1 MNTQDWLNDFTQRL
15 QIVDDDIVSS
25 VLLKV
30 VEEYNKMTAMS
41 PDMHLW
47 FNEFSPDHNR
57 HLLTLSTALELRI
70 RSHQESGEMMLT
82 PHLMVLMFT
91 CKGITDPSLTAD
103 VVKLWDLLK
112 KRGRKHIQSIESV
125 TGEGIPATTAIDAR
139 TFEPSALYHRIQPT
153 FARTT
158 KGAEFRNP
166 NQFKNDNATQT
177 LHDPASTE
185 DEQFTSSKLLLIP
198 VALCCLGILP
208 MPYDFYLLL
217 RVLLCASAALV
228 AYYDFRSGDEGWV
241 VFAVV
246 AALFNPFV
254 PVYLNKPIW
263 VLIDLAVAGLFYW
276 RYQKS
281 SSSN

>member
-1 MNTQDWLNDFTQRL
+1 MNTQDWLKDFTQRL
-15 QIVDDDIVSS
+15 QIVEDDIVAS

-30 VEEYNKMTAMS
+30 VEEHNKMTAMS

-47 FNEFSPDHNR
+47 FNELSPNHNR

-112 KRGRKHIQSIESV
+112 ERGRKHIRGIESL
-125 TGEGIPATTAIDAR
+125 TDQGISEQTAVDAK
-139 TFEPSALYHRIQPT
+139 TFEPNALYQRVQPMFSRPT
-153 FARTT
+153 GGT
-158 KGAEFRNP
+158 EFESP
-166 NQFKNDNATQT
+166 NHLKNDNATST
-177 LHDPASTE
+177 IHDVSKTDGEHLTA
-185 DEQFTSSKLLLIP
+185 SKLLLIP
-198 VALCCLGILP
+198 AALCCLGILP

-228 AYYDFRSGDEGWV
+228 AYYDFRSGDESWV

-246 AALFNPFV
+246 AALFNPFF

-263 VLIDLAVAGLFYW
+263 VLIDLVVAGLFYW
-276 RYQKS
+276 RYQKYRS
-281 SSSN
+281 PN

>member
-1 MNTQDWLNDFTQRL
+1 MNTQDWLKDFTQRL
-15 QIVDDDIVSS
+15 QIVEDDIVAS

-30 VEEYNKMTAMS
+30 VDEYNKMTSMS

-47 FNEFSPDHNR
+47 FNEFSPDHDR
-57 HLLTLSTALELRI
+57 HLSTLSTALELRI

-91 CKGITDPSLTAD
+91 CKGITDPLLTAD

-112 KRGRKHIQSIESV
+112 ERGRKHIRSIQSV
-125 TGEGIPATTAIDAR
+125 TGEGISEKTPIDAR
-139 TFEPSALYHRIQPT
+139 TFEPSALYQRAQPMYSQPT
-153 FARTT
+153 S
-158 KGAEFRNP
+158 GAEFVSS
-166 NQFKNDNATQT
+166 NQLMNDNATPT
-177 LHDPASTE
+177 IHDIFST
-185 DEQFTSSKLLLIP
+185 DGEQFAASKLLLIP

-246 AALFNPFV
+246 AGLFNPFF

-263 VLIDLAVAGLFYW
+263 VFIDLAVAGLFYW
-276 RYQKS
+276 RYQKTTS
-281 SSSN
+281 PK